1 MVLGVLAH
9 LTPSIFFSRF
19 LRSEALV
26 YNSYI
31 FFRTAILR
39 KLFDIRFLHKGCD
52 PFNQTSNLSD
62 REKWSTSKAGPV
74 FSKLFW
80 LDRTDPLSFGP
91 KFSEILIEW
100 ITPKHCNFSCV
111 CLLVEM
117 ASKTLTRSISS
128 CYCGNICLPLI
139 WQNKAQFC
147 YWAKKRG
154 RKEFLGQEANP
165 RPPTCQIIS
174 KSTVPRQQMLN
185 SSVKLYCL

>member
-1 MVLGVLAH
+1 MN
-9 LTPSIFFSRF
+9 LTLSIFFSRF

-52 PFNQTSNLSD
+52 PFNQTSNRSD

-100 ITPKHCNFSCV
+100 ITPKHCNFSRV

-139 WQNKAQFC
+139 
-147 YWAKKRG
+147 
-154 RKEFLGQEANP
+154 
-165 RPPTCQIIS
+165 
-174 KSTVPRQQMLN
+174 
-185 SSVKLYCL
+185 